1 MTNQSTFNQA
11 KAEAFAGKA
20 IADASSATVTM
31 MAYLGDRLNLFKT
44 MAHSGPVTS
53 GELAAQANVNARYAQ
68 EWLNAMACAGYVEYD
83 PNAATFTLPPE
94 HAPVLAQEAG
104 PFFLGGLYQDIIGA
118 IEPIDQ
124 IARAFKA
131 GSGVP
136 QSAYGDNLWCG
147 LDRLTSAWFENF
159 LLQLWIPSVPEV
171 EAKLKQGAQV
181 ATVTSVADVG
191 CGFGRA
197 LVKLAQ
203 AFPNSSYVGY
213 DIHEP
218 MLEGARAHA
227 AETGMTDRVRFEQL
241 DVTQGLPSQYDL
253 ITSFDVLHDMVNPRA
268 ALRAIRQALKPDGT
282 YLLLEI
288 NSSDKLEENAG
299 PIGAMLYSIS
309 VLYCMSVSLAHG
321 GEGLGTCGLPPSKVQ
336 EYCREAGFSHIQR
349 LPFESPLNILY
360 EVKV

>member
-1 MTNQSTFNQA
+1 MTNPSTFSQA

-20 IADASSATVTM
+20 ISDASSATVTM

-44 MAHSGPVTS
+44 MAQSGPVT
-53 GELAAQANVNARYAQ
+53 GEELAAQANVNARYAQ

-94 HAPVLAQEAG
+94 HAPVLTQEAG
-104 PFFLGGLYQDIIGA
+104 PFFLGGLYQDLIGA

-124 IARAFKA
+124 IARAFKR
-131 GSGVP
+131 GGGVP

-159 LLQLWIPSVPEV
+159 LLQLWIPSMPQV

-241 DVTQGLPSQYDL
+241 DVTQGLPGQYDL

-309 VLYCMSVSLAHG
+309 VLYCLSVSLAHG
-321 GEGLGTCGLPPSKVQ
+321 GAGLGTCGLPPSKVQ
-336 EYCREAGFSHIQR
+336 EYCREAGFSQIRR